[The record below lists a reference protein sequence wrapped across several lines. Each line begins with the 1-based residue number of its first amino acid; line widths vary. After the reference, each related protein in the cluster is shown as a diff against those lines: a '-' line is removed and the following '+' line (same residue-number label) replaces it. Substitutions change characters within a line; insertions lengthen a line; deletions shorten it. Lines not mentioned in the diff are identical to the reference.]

1 MRHRRRSALLHRR
14 EVGERAHRAAE
25 LVVISVFKEQA
36 LCRVDTQLIPR
47 EGERD
52 RAAAA
57 GAEFEIPAAP
67 AFLVNLGKMPHRG
80 ADLGEISSAPQQ
92 RRKSICLD
100 IAQNVPVRLV
110 IARHLH
116 IWAIPTRCCKWQRR
130 TLTREST
137 SGSRRSRTPSSSP
150 IRQTPMRACCAPTRW
165 SSSAIRQSPARG
177 AMNT

>member
-67 AFLVNLGKMPHRG
+67 AFLVDLGKMPHRG

-100 IAQNVPVRLV
+100 IAQNAPVRLV

-116 IWAIPTRCCKWQRR
+116 IWAIPTRCCKWQRQ
-130 TLTREST
+130 TLTRAST
-137 SGSRRSRTPSSSP
+137 SGSQRS
-150 IRQTPMRACCAPTRW
+150 
-165 SSSAIRQSPARG
+165 
-177 AMNT
+177 